1 MGCPD
6 SKRNGAIIK
15 QLLIDWNSEKN
26 QRIKLQQA
34 YLVLVVLMAIASGLV
49 TLVSLSLG
57 RAIIMFAAILA
68 LVYIVNSISWLV
80 LDMIVSKKID
90 LIAKAHGK
98 KR

>member
-1 MGCPD
+1 MM
-6 SKRNGAIIK
+6 SIIK
-15 QLLIDWNSEKN
+15 QLLIGWNSEKN

-49 TLVSLSLG
+49 TLVNLSLG
-57 RAIIMFAAILA
+57 RTIIMSAAILA
-68 LVYIVNSISWLV
+68 LVYVVNSISWLV

-90 LIAKAHGK
+90 LIAKVPSK

>member
-1 MGCPD
+1 MM
-6 SKRNGAIIK
+6 SIIK

-49 TLVSLSLG
+49 TLVNISLG
-57 RAIIMFAAILA
+57 RTIIMSAAILA

-90 LIAKAHGK
+90 LIAKVPSK

>member
-1 MGCPD
+1 MM
-6 SKRNGAIIK
+6 SIIK

-34 YLVLVVLMAIASGLV
+34 YLVIVVLMAIASGLV
-49 TLVSLSLG
+49 TLVNISLG
-57 RAIIMFAAILA
+57 RAIIMSAAILA

-90 LIAKAHGK
+90 LIAKAYGK

>member
-1 MGCPD
+1 MM
-6 SKRNGAIIK
+6 SIIK

-34 YLVLVVLMAIASGLV
+34 YLVIVVLMAIASGLV

-90 LIAKAHGK
+90 LIAKSPGK

>member
-1 MGCPD
+1 M
-6 SKRNGAIIK
+6 SIIK
-15 QLLIDWNSEKN
+15 QLLIDWSSEKN

-49 TLVSLSLG
+49 TLVNLSLG
-57 RAIIMFAAILA
+57 RTIIMSAAILA
-68 LVYIVNSISWLV
+68 LVYVVNSISWLV

-90 LIAKAHGK
+90 LIAKVPSK

>member
-1 MGCPD
+1 MM
-6 SKRNGAIIK
+6 SIIK

-34 YLVLVVLMAIASGLV
+34 YLVIVVLMAIASGLV
-49 TLVSLSLG
+49 TLVNISLG
-57 RAIIMFAAILA
+57 RTIIMFAAILA

-90 LIAKAHGK
+90 LIAKASGK

>member
-1 MGCPD
+1 MM
-6 SKRNGAIIK
+6 SIIK

-49 TLVSLSLG
+49 TLVNLSLG
-57 RAIIMFAAILA
+57 RAIIMSAAIFA
-68 LVYIVNSISWLV
+68 LVFIVNSISWLV

-90 LIAKAHGK
+90 LIAKVPSK

>member
-1 MGCPD
+1 M
-6 SKRNGAIIK
+6 SIIK
-15 QLLIDWNSEKN
+15 QLFIGWNSEKN

-49 TLVSLSLG
+49 TLVNISLG
-57 RAIIMFAAILA
+57 RAIIMSAAILA

-90 LIAKAHGK
+90 LIAKSSGK

>member
-1 MGCPD
+1 M
-6 SKRNGAIIK
+6 SIIK

-34 YLVLVVLMAIASGLV
+34 YLVIVVLMAIASGLV

-57 RAIIMFAAILA
+57 RAIIMSAAILA

-90 LIAKAHGK
+90 LIAKSSGK

>member
-1 MGCPD
+1 M
-6 SKRNGAIIK
+6 SIIK
-15 QLLIDWNSEKN
+15 QLFIGWNSEKN

-49 TLVSLSLG
+49 TLVNLSLG
-57 RAIIMFAAILA
+57 RAIIMSAAIFA

-90 LIAKAHGK
+90 LIAKVPSK

>member
-1 MGCPD
+1 MM
-6 SKRNGAIIK
+6 SIIK

-49 TLVSLSLG
+49 TLVNISLG
-57 RAIIMFAAILA
+57 RTIIMFAAILA

-90 LIAKAHGK
+90 LIAKSSGK

>member
-1 MGCPD
+1 MM
-6 SKRNGAIIK
+6 SIIK

-34 YLVLVVLMAIASGLV
+34 YLVIVVLMAIASGLV
-49 TLVSLSLG
+49 TLVNISLG
-57 RAIIMFAAILA
+57 RTIIMSAAILA

-90 LIAKAHGK
+90 LIAKSSGK

>member
-1 MGCPD
+1 M
-6 SKRNGAIIK
+6 SIIK
-15 QLLIDWNSEKN
+15 QLFIGWNSEKN

-49 TLVSLSLG
+49 TLVNLSLG
-57 RAIIMFAAILA
+57 RTIIMSAAILA
-68 LVYIVNSISWLV
+68 LVYVVNSISWLV

-90 LIAKAHGK
+90 LIAKSSGK

>member
-1 MGCPD
+1 M
-6 SKRNGAIIK
+6 SIIK

-34 YLVLVVLMAIASGLV
+34 YLVIVVLMAIASGLV
-49 TLVSLSLG
+49 TLVNLSLG
-57 RAIIMFAAILA
+57 RTIIMSAAIFA
-68 LVYIVNSISWLV
+68 LVYVVNSISWLV

-90 LIAKAHGK
+90 LIAKVPSK

>member
-1 MGCPD
+1 MM
-6 SKRNGAIIK
+6 SIIK
-15 QLLIDWNSEKN
+15 QLFIGWNSEKN

-49 TLVSLSLG
+49 TLVNISLG
-57 RAIIMFAAILA
+57 RTIIMFAAILA

-90 LIAKAHGK
+90 LIAKASGK

>member
-1 MGCPD
+1 MM
-6 SKRNGAIIK
+6 SIIK

-34 YLVLVVLMAIASGLV
+34 YLVIVVLMAIASGLV
-49 TLVSLSLG
+49 TLVNISLG
-57 RAIIMFAAILA
+57 RTIIMFAAILA

-90 LIAKAHGK
+90 LIAKSPGK

>member
-1 MGCPD
+1 MM
-6 SKRNGAIIK
+6 SIIK

-34 YLVLVVLMAIASGLV
+34 YLVIVVLMAIASGLV
-49 TLVSLSLG
+49 TLVNISLG
-57 RAIIMFAAILA
+57 RAIIMSAAILA

-80 LDMIVSKKID
+80 LDMIVSRKID
-90 LIAKAHGK
+90 LIAKVPSK

>member
-1 MGCPD
+1 MM
-6 SKRNGAIIK
+6 SIIK

-34 YLVLVVLMAIASGLV
+34 YLVIVVLMAIASGLV
-49 TLVSLSLG
+49 TLVNLSLG
-57 RAIIMFAAILA
+57 RTIIMSAAILA
-68 LVYIVNSISWLV
+68 LVYVVNSISWLV

-90 LIAKAHGK
+90 LIAKVPSK

>member
-1 MGCPD
+1 MM
-6 SKRNGAIIK
+6 SIIK
-15 QLLIDWNSEKN
+15 QLLIDWNSEKS

-49 TLVSLSLG
+49 TLVNLSLG
-57 RAIIMFAAILA
+57 RAIIMSAAVFA

-90 LIAKAHGK
+90 LIAKVPSK

>member
-1 MGCPD
+1 MMP
-6 SKRNGAIIK
+6 IIK

-34 YLVLVVLMAIASGLV
+34 YLVIVVLMAIASGLV

-57 RAIIMFAAILA
+57 RAIIMSAAILA

-90 LIAKAHGK
+90 LIAKSSGK

>member
-1 MGCPD
+1 MM
-6 SKRNGAIIK
+6 SIIK

-49 TLVSLSLG
+49 TLVNLSLG
-57 RAIIMFAAILA
+57 RTIIMSAAILA
-68 LVYIVNSISWLV
+68 LVYVVNSISWLV

>member
-1 MGCPD
+1 MM
-6 SKRNGAIIK
+6 SIIK

-49 TLVSLSLG
+49 TLVNISLG
-57 RAIIMFAAILA
+57 RAIIMSAAILA

-90 LIAKAHGK
+90 LIAKVPSN

>member
-1 MGCPD
+1 MM
-6 SKRNGAIIK
+6 SIIK

-34 YLVLVVLMAIASGLV
+34 YLVIVVLMAIASGLV
-49 TLVSLSLG
+49 TLVNISLG
-57 RAIIMFAAILA
+57 RAIIMSAAILA

-90 LIAKAHGK
+90 LIAKASGK

>member
-1 MGCPD
+1 MM
-6 SKRNGAIIK
+6 SIIK

-57 RAIIMFAAILA
+57 RAIIMSAAVLA
-68 LVYIVNSISWLV
+68 LVYIVNGISWLV

-90 LIAKAHGK
+90 LIAKSSGK

>member
-1 MGCPD
+1 MM
-6 SKRNGAIIK
+6 SIIK

-49 TLVSLSLG
+49 TLVNLSLG
-57 RAIIMFAAILA
+57 RAIIMSAAIFA

-90 LIAKAHGK
+90 LIAKSSGK

>member
-1 MGCPD
+1 MM
-6 SKRNGAIIK
+6 SIIK

-49 TLVSLSLG
+49 TLVNLSLG
-57 RAIIMFAAILA
+57 RAIIMSAAIFA

-90 LIAKAHGK
+90 LIAKVPSK

>member
-1 MGCPD
+1 
-6 SKRNGAIIK
+6 
-15 QLLIDWNSEKN
+15 
-26 QRIKLQQA
+26 
-34 YLVLVVLMAIASGLV
+34 MAIASGLV

-57 RAIIMFAAILA
+57 RAIIMSAAILA

-90 LIAKAHGK
+90 LIAKSSGK

>member
-1 MGCPD
+1 MM
-6 SKRNGAIIK
+6 SIIK

-34 YLVLVVLMAIASGLV
+34 YLVIVVLMAIASGLV
-49 TLVSLSLG
+49 TLVNISLG
-57 RAIIMFAAILA
+57 RTIIMSAAILA
-68 LVYIVNSISWLV
+68 LVYVVNSISWLV

-90 LIAKAHGK
+90 LIAKSSVK

>member
-1 MGCPD
+1 M
-6 SKRNGAIIK
+6 SIIK

-34 YLVLVVLMAIASGLV
+34 YLVIVVLMAIASGLV
-49 TLVSLSLG
+49 TLVNLSLG
-57 RAIIMFAAILA
+57 RTIIMSAAILA
-68 LVYIVNSISWLV
+68 LVYVVNGISWLV

-90 LIAKAHGK
+90 LIAKVPSK

>member
-1 MGCPD
+1 MM
-6 SKRNGAIIK
+6 SIIK

-49 TLVSLSLG
+49 TLVNLSLG
-57 RAIIMFAAILA
+57 RTIIMSAAILA
-68 LVYIVNSISWLV
+68 LVYVVNSVSWLV

-90 LIAKAHGK
+90 LIAKVPSK

>member
-1 MGCPD
+1 MM
-6 SKRNGAIIK
+6 SIIK

-34 YLVLVVLMAIASGLV
+34 YLVIVVLMAIASGLV
-49 TLVSLSLG
+49 TLVNISLG
-57 RAIIMFAAILA
+57 RTIIMFAAILA

-90 LIAKAHGK
+90 LITKAHGK

>member
-1 MGCPD
+1 M
-6 SKRNGAIIK
+6 SIIK

-34 YLVLVVLMAIASGLV
+34 YLVIVVLMAIASGLV
-49 TLVSLSLG
+49 TLVNISLG
-57 RAIIMFAAILA
+57 RTIIMSAAILA

-90 LIAKAHGK
+90 LIAKASGK

>member
-1 MGCPD
+1 MM
-6 SKRNGAIIK
+6 SIIK

-34 YLVLVVLMAIASGLV
+34 YLVIVVLMAIASGLV

-57 RAIIMFAAILA
+57 RAIIMSAAILA

-90 LIAKAHGK
+90 LIAKASGK

>member
-1 MGCPD
+1 MM
-6 SKRNGAIIK
+6 SIIK

-49 TLVSLSLG
+49 TLVNISLG
-57 RAIIMFAAILA
+57 RTIIMSAAILA
-68 LVYIVNSISWLV
+68 LVYVVNSISWLV

-90 LIAKAHGK
+90 LIAKVPSK

>member
-1 MGCPD
+1 MM
-6 SKRNGAIIK
+6 SIIK

-49 TLVSLSLG
+49 TLVNLSLG
-57 RAIIMFAAILA
+57 RTIIMSAAILA
-68 LVYIVNSISWLV
+68 LVYVVNSISWLV

-90 LIAKAHGK
+90 LIAKVPGK